1 MTPPRVVI
9 LRTITSKK
17 LSSVLIDRC
26 FMSWLLLSSP
36 ARLQRLTYID
46 HVLFIFQWGKKKMYT
61 KKKKLFQ
68 VLPQS
73 VGHKEAAS
81 QARLIKLASSE
92 QQLTRDNPWFL
103 VFFGL
108 FFPPPPGEG
117 GEGVVLLAGK
127 ISFLQCLQEDF
138 VGVKRWVT
146 QIARQGRKILTPLA
160 QVIDRYPSVQTKR
173 VFDSEL
179 YEDFT
184 KFSRKETGI
193 TFLSHLT

>member
-1 MTPPRVVI
+1 M
-9 LRTITSKK
+9 
-17 LSSVLIDRC
+17 
-26 FMSWLLLSSP
+26 
-36 ARLQRLTYID
+36 
-46 HVLFIFQWGKKKMYT
+46 
-61 KKKKLFQ
+61 
-68 VLPQS
+68 
-73 VGHKEAAS
+73 
-81 QARLIKLASSE
+81 
-92 QQLTRDNPWFL
+92 
-103 VFFGL
+103 
-108 FFPPPPGEG
+108 
-117 GEGVVLLAGK
+117 VLLAGK